1 MLESLWQ
8 EEACLLTPS
17 VLYVMME
24 LNLLLMP
31 CGIVTWSGLYL
42 GVCNTNTTFFT
53 QDIRNWLKSNATT
66 KPTRTH
72 RGMQWNILFP
82 FAIWLI
88 WEQRNWVVFKN
99 KGVNPSLANVISMQ
113 ATEFLHCVN
122 CPRNSRRVVV
132 KQVKWERPGEGWLK
146 LNTDG
151 AANDLLNSGGV
162 AL

>member
-1 MLESLWQ
+1 
-8 EEACLLTPS
+8 
-17 VLYVMME
+17 ME
-24 LNLLLMP
+24 HPFPLRHLVDL
-31 CGIVTWSGLYL
+31 GAKKSG
-42 GVCNTNTTFFT
+42 G
-53 QDIRNWLKSNATT
+53 
-66 KPTRTH
+66 
-72 RGMQWNILFP
+72 
-82 FAIWLI
+82 
-88 WEQRNWVVFKN
+88 FKN

-132 KQVKWERPGEGWLK
+132 KQVRWERPGEGWLK